1 MTTITRIAERPAT
14 HESTPASDRPHS
26 PPDPAPPRRP
36 ALTDQPH
43 PYPEYNERT
52 PPLIQLLQD
61 LLSPSMQTHTLC
73 SIHHLYPEE
82 LAATLASD
90 ELAAAL
96 DAVRHVARVRLEL
109 IKAEAEIA
117 AWTRLTDLASNFPT
131 NARERETARKAAAQ
145 IMRLLHSQARA
156 AAEDAP
162 PVGDPTP
169 SEPDPLGTGT
179 RPSPDAR
186 PAATAPA
193 VATHPRP
200 AAGRQAGETRPA
212 TSPAPE
218 PRPAS
223 SEESEP
229 KDDLPTPGQPARS
242 GTPSIP
248 THHPETPRRR
258 PP

>member
-1 MTTITRIAERPAT
+1 MTTITRTTARPST
-14 HESTPASDRPHS
+14 HESPPADDRPHS
-26 PPDPAPPRRP
+26 PPDPAPTRRP
-36 ALTDQPH
+36 ALTDQPR

-82 LAATLASD
+82 LATTLASD
-90 ELAAAL
+90 ELAATL
-96 DAVRHVARVRLEL
+96 DAVRQVARVRLEL

-162 PVGDPTP
+162 PAGDPTP
-169 SEPDPLGTGT
+169 SEPDPLGTGP

-193 VATHPRP
+193 AATHPRP

-212 TSPAPE
+212 TDPDPE
-218 PRPAS
+218 PQPESRP
-223 SEESEP
+223 EP
-229 KDDLPTPGQPARS
+229 EPDDHRPTPDQPTRN